1 MSIKNDWFSLYDF
14 SSIRAKKIFK
24 LDEVKK
30 ILKTLVNNKGKL
42 NVNLKKKGFIRKH
55 NLLPFFE
62 TVYYYTNFL
71 KKNVDIKERLFCI
84 KSDMRSYPSCENCG
98 DSLTTFQ
105 RNFTDGHYGKFCSRK
120 CNRVVNHPW
129 TGKPEEEKK
138 KIGQRIGKTKR
149 ERGDYNFSED
159 HKRKLSERAL
169 SAEVK
174 EKKRKTNLERH
185 GVENAGVLGAFHS
198 KSATEYIIR
207 FLKERNISPDRCYY
221 HDKENDKREF
231 FQMIFVPFLEKKKYC
246 SYDLIVFETKKDAD
260 EKNLDKIESVLEYN
274 GPWHYLK
281 EEVDGHENEKAVPYK
296 NNNSYT
302 YTKAEVYKMDKL
314 KIEHMKKYAKE
325 IYIYWERHKKLDH
338 WIENYN
344 N

>member
-1 MSIKNDWFSLYDF
+1 MNVKHERFLNYDF
-14 SSIRAKKIFK
+14 NSIHAKNI
-24 LDEVKK
+24 LSLTEVKR
-30 ILKTLVNNKGKL
+30 ILKTLINDKGKL
-42 NVNLKKKGFIRKH
+42 NVNIKRVVFIR
-55 NLLPFFE
+55 NRDLIPFFE
-62 TVYYYTNFL
+62 SVYFYTDFL
-71 KKNVDIKERLFCI
+71 KADVEIRERLFCI
-84 KSDMRSYPSCENCG
+84 KNNITEYPLCEHCG
-98 DSLTTFQ
+98 NILMIFKK
-105 RNFTDGHYGKFCSRK
+105 NFTNGYYGKFCSAN
-120 CNRVVNHPW
+120 CNRAVNHPW
-129 TGKPEEEKK
+129 TNKSEEEKK
-138 KIGQRIGKTKR
+138 KIQEKRVKTNRKN
-149 ERGDYNFSED
+149 GAYNFSDE
-159 HKRKLSERAL
+159 HKRKMSERAL

-246 SYDLIVFETKKDAD
+246 SYDLIVFETKKYAD
-260 EKNLDKIESVLEYN
+260 EKNLDKIELVLEYN

-302 YTKAEVYKMDKL
+302 YTKAEVYEMDKL
-314 KIEHMKKYAKE
+314 KIDHMKKYSKE
-325 IYIYWERHKKLDH
+325 IYIYWERYKKVDH
-338 WIENYN
+338 WMEKYN
-344 N
+344 S